1 MKLVNNT
8 GCGAGVPTALT
19 ECAMKLK
26 IILYIML
33 FPVAAFSQEVW
44 TLQRCLD
51 EGRKNSLDIQLR
63 ELDIVSAKAT
73 YRSPGM
79 DFLPKVDFSASH
91 NYSIGST
98 IDPATNNRVSSNIQT
113 DNFSLNASLTLLDLN
128 VFTQARRNKLAVL
141 RANAD
146 KEATATEYSLSI
158 MENYFNALYTQEL
171 LKVQLAQFENAV
183 YNLKRIEKE
192 TELGSRPKSDLYDM
206 QVSYALE
213 ENGIIETRQLLYN
226 RKLQLIQ
233 LMNATGLSP
242 DAMILDTKG
251 YAEAFAENSD
261 PVYENALKNYPAI
274 VSAQLAEDI
283 ARKEMKMQKNK
294 YLPVLGA
301 YYSYSSF
308 YYLPLNGLGTQ
319 GVNPFWTQL
328 DDNKNHYVGV
338 QLNVPIFNG
347 LRNHRDVQV
356 AKIEYQKKTV
366 EAEQEKIKLRQ
377 LIEQETAKLQQ
388 AREIAQKL
396 EKARTYADRSFTA
409 AQAKFTHGLIEAVV
423 FSASKN
429 QLLTAEYDLLKAKY
443 TVTYLT
449 LKLKFIEHNAI

>member
-1 MKLVNNT
+1 
-8 GCGAGVPTALT
+8 
-19 ECAMKLK
+19 MKLK
-26 IILYIML
+26 IFLCIML
-33 FPVAAFSQEVW
+33 FPVAVFSQEVW
-44 TLQRCLD
+44 TLQQCID
-51 EGRKNSLDIQLR
+51 TGKKNSLDFQLKQ
-63 ELDIVSAKAT
+63 LDILSAEAA
-73 YRSPGM
+73 YRSPAVE
-79 DFLPKVDFSASH
+79 FLPKVDFAASH

-113 DNFSLNASLTLLDLN
+113 DNFALNAAITLLDLN

-141 RANAD
+141 KANAD
-146 KEATATEYSLSI
+146 KEATAAEYSLSI

-183 YNLKRIEKE
+183 YNLRRIEKE
-192 TELGSRPKSDLYDM
+192 AELGSRPKSDLYDM

-226 RKLQLIQ
+226 RKLQLLQ
-233 LMNATGLSP
+233 LMNVEGVLP
-242 DAMILDTKG
+242 DTIVLDTTG
-251 YAEAFAENSD
+251 YAEAFTEKSD
-261 PVYENALKNYPAI
+261 SVYGNALKSYPTI
-274 VSAQLAEDI
+274 LSAQLAEDI
-283 ARKEMKMQKNK
+283 AKKEMKMQKNK

-308 YYLPLNGLGTQ
+308 YYLPLNGIGTQ

-328 DDNKNHYVGV
+328 NDNKNHYIGV

-377 LIEQETAKLQQ
+377 LIEQETAKLEQGQ
-388 AREIAQKL
+388 EVAQKL
-396 EKARTYADRSFTA
+396 EEARTYAEKSFTA

-429 QLLTAEYDLLKAKY
+429 QLLTAEYNLLKAKY
-443 TVTYLT
+443 TVKYLS
-449 LKLKFIEHNAI
+449 LKLKFIEQNAI